1 MERKGMRKGGREVGR
16 GWKRGREGERGRD
29 RVEGKGKE
37 KQEGGVN
44 CSMMLWLK

>member
-1 MERKGMRKGGREVGR
+1 MRKGGREGERWVEG
-16 GWKRGREGERGRD
+16 GREGERGRD

-44 CSMMLWLK
+44 CSMMLWSK

>member
-1 MERKGMRKGGREVGR
+1 MRKGGREGERWVG
-16 GWKRGREGERGRD
+16 GGREGERGRD